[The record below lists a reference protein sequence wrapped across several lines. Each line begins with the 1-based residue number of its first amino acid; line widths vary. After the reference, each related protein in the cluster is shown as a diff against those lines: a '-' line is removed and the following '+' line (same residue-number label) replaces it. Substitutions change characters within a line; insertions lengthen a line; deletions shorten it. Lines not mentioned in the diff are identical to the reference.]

1 MAGFLKS
8 IFSSSNEREVK
19 KLRSIVSRVEELEP
33 SFQNKTAEELRAYT
47 QILRERRRNG
57 EELDA
62 LLPEAFALVREGS
75 VRALNMRHYPV
86 QIMGGIV
93 LHQGRIAEMRTGEGK
108 TLAATMPL
116 FLNALDE
123 KGVHLVTVNDYL
135 AKRDAEWMGKVYR
148 FLGMSVGAIVH
159 DLSPEQ
165 RRDIYSRDITYGTN
179 NEFGFDYLR
188 DNMAVRQEN
197 LVQRD
202 LHFAIVDEVDSILI
216 DEARTPLIISGRG
229 NESTDLYTQA
239 DRFAR
244 RLVREQDFTLDE
256 KKKTINL
263 TEEGVARA
271 ENAFGVDNWTDIE
284 NTELA
289 HHVNQALKANY
300 MMQLDRDYVVQNGEV
315 LIVDEF
321 TGRLM
326 MGRRFNEGL
335 HQAIEAK
342 EGVKIK
348 SESKTLATITFQNYF
363 RMYRKLAG
371 MTGTAKTEEEEFRGI
386 YALDVV
392 QIPTNREMIR
402 KDENDAVYKTEKG
415 KFDAVIEEV
424 VERHK
429 TGQPILVGTVSVEK
443 SEKLS
448 RMLGRR
454 GVQHEVLNAKNHA
467 REAQIV
473 AQAGQFGAVTI
484 ATNMAGRGTDI
495 LLGGNPDYLARN
507 EMMRQGYE
515 DEMIENATSYAET
528 DDQEILDARKVYQ
541 ELYTK
546 HKEVTD
552 REHERVIEVGGLHII
567 GTERHESRRI
577 DNQLR
582 GRAGRQGD
590 PGSSQFFI
598 ALEDDLMRLF
608 GGDRITGLLERVG
621 MDEDVRLEYGM
632 LSKQIE
638 MAQKRVES
646 NNYNIRKH
654 VLQYDDMMNKQ
665 REVIYRQRRDVLCGS
680 DMRENMITMFDS
692 LVADAVSVY
701 TGGSTHQDDWDMNGL
716 EQYCKRF
723 FAVES
728 LDGIGKTSAKELTKQ
743 LQEQA
748 HKAYAKKEEMLQGY
762 GLDPRALERA
772 IILRA
777 VDSRWMDHIDAM
789 DQLRQGIGLR
799 AYGNTDP
806 IQEYNFEGFNMFD
819 EMIDNIREVSI
830 SAYMNLQVEKNP
842 QRRSAPETKQ
852 TLRPQR
858 ERNQLPVSVG
868 KKIGRND
875 PCPCGSGKKYKNCCG
890 KNV

>member
-541 ELYTK
+541 ELYSK

-654 VLQYDDMMNKQ
+654 VLQYDDVMNKQ

-701 TGGSTHQDDWDMNGL
+701 TGGSTHQDDWDLNGL